1 MKKIL
6 MIISAAMAILFSF
19 SLLDIDGNKA
29 KAASIGE
36 QLKEPESGWQRFD
49 DTHSAIKYTNFPHLG
64 YKVSQAYKGTTSFNA
79 NYSTQGEVRFKFKGK
94 NLRIITPTGAPDY
107 RASSVDITI
116 DGITES
122 FSMVLNNQ
130 YMNLSYEKL
139 GLDDKVHEVV
149 IDNFKGGRSGWSLF
163 GLDAIDLDAD
173 GTLIHPDTE
182 VVAESLKLNI
192 ETLELTIGSSETLIA
207 MIEPENAI
215 NKNVIWTSSDS
226 EIASVDDNGNVI
238 GKKAGKV
245 TITATT
251 TDGSNLTATAMV
263 TVKEAE
269 TGEIGNRA
277 ILRLTTTNKDI
288 HEYDLSLSEI
298 DQFMNWLD
306 SREVGQGKP
315 YYKFK
320 LNVTTGNIISRTE
333 YIMYDKIVSFT
344 VDNYK

>member
-6 MIISAAMAILFSF
+6 MIISAAIAILFSF
-19 SLLDIDGNKA
+19 SLLDIEGNKA
-29 KAASIGE
+29 RAASIGE
-36 QLKEPESGWQRFD
+36 QLKEPEMGWKRYD
-49 DTHSAIKYTNFPHLG
+49 DSHPAILKTG
-64 YKVSQAYKGTTSFNA
+64 YSNA
-79 NYSTQGEVRFKFKGK
+79 NPGDYYNGSYSYTPANDKPVLFDFTGDKV
-94 NLRIITPTGAPDY
+94 RIIVRKWNTSNYYAEK
-107 RASSVDITI
+107 VELVI
-116 DGITES
+116 DGKVEQE
-122 FSMVLNNQ
+122 FSIHGPTQNQ
-130 YMNLSYEKL
+130 TLIADVT
-139 GLDDKVHEVV
+139 GLENKRHKAIIRVAEGYT
-149 IDNFKGGRSGWSLF
+149 KGIN
-163 GLDAIDLDAD
+163 LDAIDLDAD

-182 VVAESLKLNI
+182 VVAESLKLNK

-215 NKNVIWTSSDS
+215 NKKVIWTSSDS

-251 TDGSNLTATAMV
+251 TDGSNLTATAEV

-306 SREVGQGKP
+306 GREVGQGKP

-320 LNVTTGNIISRTE
+320 LNVTTGNIVSRTE

-344 VDNYK
+344 IDNYK

>member
-6 MIISAAMAILFSF
+6 MIISAAIAILFSY
-19 SLLDIDGNKA
+19 SLLDIEGNKA
-29 KAASIGE
+29 KAATIGE

-49 DTHSAIKYTNFPHLG
+49 DTHSAIKYTDFPHVG
-64 YKVSQAYKGTTSFNA
+64 NSVKQAYNGTTSFNA
-79 NYSTQGEVRFKFKGK
+79 NYSTLGEVRFKFKGK
-94 NLRIITPTGAPDY
+94 NLRIITPTGAPNY

-139 GLDDKVHEVV
+139 NLDDKVHEVV
-149 IDNFKGGRSGWSLF
+149 IDNFKGGRSGWALF
-163 GLDAIDLDAD
+163 GLDAIDIDAD

-182 VVAESLKLNI
+182 LVEALKLNK
-192 ETLELTIGSSETLIA
+192 ETLDLTIGSSETLVA
-207 MIEPENAI
+207 TVTPDSA
-215 NKNVIWTSSDS
+215 KVIQWTSSDP
-226 EIASVDDNGNVI
+226 EIASVDSNGNVI

-251 TDGSNLTATAMV
+251 TDGSNLSAATEV
-263 TVKEAE
+263 TVKEV
-269 TGEIGNRA
+269 EIDASRA
-277 ILRLTTTNKDI
+277 ILRLTMTTKDI

-306 SREVGQGKP
+306 GREDGQGKP

-344 VDNYK
+344 VDDYK

>member
-36 QLKEPESGWQRFD
+36 QLKEPEMGWKRYDDSHPAIIKKGYETTKDGAPYNGSYSYTPANDKPVLFD
-49 DTHSAIKYTNFPHLG
+49 FTGD
-64 YKVSQAYKGTTSFNA
+64 KV
-79 NYSTQGEVRFKFKGK
+79 
-94 NLRIITPTGAPDY
+94 RIIVRKWNTSNYYAEK
-107 RASSVDITI
+107 VELVI
-116 DGITES
+116 DGKVEQE
-122 FSMVLNNQ
+122 FSIHGPTQNQ
-130 YMNLSYEKL
+130 TLIAEVT
-139 GLDDKVHEVV
+139 GLENKRHKAIIRVAEGYT
-149 IDNFKGGRSGWSLF
+149 KGIN
-163 GLDAIDLDAD
+163 LDAIDLDAD

-182 VVAESLKLNI
+182 VVAESLKLNK

-215 NKNVIWTSSDS
+215 NKNVLWTSSDS

-269 TGEIGNRA
+269 TGEIGNRV

-306 SREVGQGKP
+306 GREVGQGKP

-344 VDNYK
+344 IDNYK

>member
-6 MIISAAMAILFSF
+6 MIISAAIAILFSF
-19 SLLDIDGNKA
+19 SFLDIEGNKA
-29 KAASIGE
+29 KASTVGE

-64 YKVSQAYKGTTSFNA
+64 FKVTQAYKGTTSFNA
-79 NYSTQGEVRFKFKGK
+79 SYSTQGEVHFKFKGK
-94 NLRIITPTGAPDY
+94 NLRIITPTGAPNY

-163 GLDAIDLDAD
+163 GLDAIDIDAD

-182 VVAESLKLNI
+182 LAESLKLNK
-192 ETLELTIGSSETLIA
+192 ETLELTIGSSETLVA
-207 MIEPENAI
+207 TIEPENTI
-215 NKNVIWTSSDS
+215 NKNVKWTSGDS

-251 TDGSNLTATAMV
+251 TDGSNLTATAEV
-263 TVKEAE
+263 TVKETE
-269 TGEIGNRA
+269 TGEIGTRA
-277 ILRLTTTNKDI
+277 ILRITMTNKDI
-288 HEYDLSLSEI
+288 HEYDLSLAEI

-306 SREVGQGKP
+306 GREEGQGKP

-320 LNVTTGNIISRTE
+320 LNVTTGNIVSRTE

>member
-6 MIISAAMAILFSF
+6 IIVSAAIAILFSF
-19 SLLDIDGNKA
+19 SLLDIEGNKA
-29 KAASIGE
+29 KAATVGE

-64 YKVSQAYKGTTSFNA
+64 YKVTQAYKGTTSFNA
-79 NYSTQGEVRFKFKGK
+79 NYSTHGEVRFKFKGK

-163 GLDAIDLDAD
+163 GLDAIDIDTD
-173 GTLIHPDTE
+173 GTLIHPDLE
-182 VVAESLKLNI
+182 LAESLKLNK
-192 ETLELTIGSSETLIA
+192 ETLELTTGSSETLVA
-207 MIEPENAI
+207 TVTPDSAGL
-215 NKNVIWTSSDS
+215 IWTSSDP
-226 EIASVDDNGNVI
+226 EIASVDSNGNVI
-238 GKKAGKV
+238 GKKVGKV
-245 TITATT
+245 TITVAT
-251 TDGSNLTATAMV
+251 TDGSNLTATAEV
-263 TVKEAE
+263 TVKEDG
-269 TGEIGNRA
+269 TGEIGTRA
-277 ILRLTTTNKDI
+277 ILRLTMTNKDI

-306 SREVGQGKP
+306 GREVGQGKP